1 MNQIKYNSKLSAC
14 MALTRNSLAE
24 ENQAVKQTIA
34 SSSWEKSKTYDKIV
48 SMMISNCMEKIS
60 DAQMETV
67 Q

>member
-34 SSSWEKSKTYDKIV
+34 SSTWDKSKTYDKIV
-48 SMMISNCMEKIS
+48 AMMLSTCMGKIS
-60 DAQMETV
+60 DAQMEAV